1 MKEILLNYTE
11 YNVWANRLM
20 ADVLSTLTE
29 EQATKELGG
38 SFSSI
43 RKTAEHVWL
52 AESLWM
58 QRLLM
63 AEHVIFPSENFS
75 GDLKEVCGQW
85 LKCSEELHLFTQKIK
100 DERGLEHQFHY
111 TNIKG
116 VFQKSKVWE
125 CLHHVCNHS
134 TLHRG
139 QLISYLRQVGMTK
152 IPATD
157 FIAFCRSKK

>member
-11 YNVWANRLM
+11 YNVWANKLI
-20 ADVLSTLTE
+20 AEVLCTLTE
-29 EQATKELGG
+29 EEATKELGG

-43 RKTAEHVWL
+43 RKTVQHLWL
-52 AESLWM
+52 AESVWL
-58 QRLLM
+58 QRLHM
-63 AEHVIFPSENFS
+63 AEHVVLPAENFS
-75 GDLKEVCGQW
+75 GDLNDICQRW
-85 LKCSEELHLFTQKIK
+85 LTCSEDLFLFTKKIK

-116 VFQKSKVWE
+116 EFQKSKVWE

-139 QLISYLRQVGMTK
+139 QLITYLRQIGVTK

-157 FIAFCRSKK
+157 FIAYCRGKK

>member
-1 MKEILLNYTE
+1 MNEILLNYTE
-11 YNVWANRLM
+11 YNVWANKLI
-20 ADVLSTLTE
+20 AAVLCTLTE
-29 EQATKELGG
+29 EESKNELGG

-43 RKTAEHVWL
+43 RNTAQHLWL
-52 AESLWM
+52 AESVWL
-58 QRLLM
+58 QRLNM
-63 AEHVIFPSENFS
+63 AEHVVLPAENFS
-75 GDLKEVCGQW
+75 GDLNDICQLW
-85 LKCSEELHLFTQKIK
+85 LTCSEDLFLFTKKIK

-116 VFQKSKVWE
+116 EFHKSKVWE

-139 QLISYLRQVGMTK
+139 QLITYLRQIGVTE

-157 FIAFCRSKK
+157 FIAYCRGKK